1 MIYAFIAYQHYL
13 SKKINDIDNA
23 ISVFV
28 TLTFRNYSHNYR
40 KCTKKVMI

>member
-13 SKKINDIDNA
+13 PKKVNDIDNA

-28 TLTFRNYSHNYR
+28 TLIFRNNSHNDR
-40 KCTKKVMI
+40 KCTEKVMI

>member
-13 SKKINDIDNA
+13 SKRINDIDNA

-28 TLTFRNYSHNYR
+28 PLIFRNHSHKYR
-40 KCTKKVMI
+40 KCARKVMI